1 MIAID
6 STTQAR
12 SPHPHGENAPVADM
26 LERIADQI
34 TRTIYSSPFAQ
45 ATRRQQELTLTC
57 AQKICDAMQE
67 AHACPP

>member
-1 MIAID
+1 MIAFETVTPLHRPHHD
-6 STTQAR
+6 SEDT
-12 SPHPHGENAPVADM
+12 SMADT
-26 LERIADQI
+26 LEQIADQI

-67 AHACPP
+67 AHTCPP

>member
-1 MIAID
+1 MMVTD
-6 STTQAR
+6 SITPAR
-12 SPHPHGENAPVADM
+12 APHVHTGNTPVADA

-67 AHACPP
+67 AHTCPP

>member
-1 MIAID
+1 VIAAAHIGPWR
-6 STTQAR
+6 QEAA
-12 SPHPHGENAPVADM
+12 APGADT

-67 AHACPP
+67 AQTCPP

>member
-1 MIAID
+1 MISAVLVDPVRHEAIPF
-6 STTQAR
+6 S
-12 SPHPHGENAPVADM
+12 ADT

-57 AQKICDAMQE
+57 AQKIFDAMQE
-67 AHACPP
+67 ARACPP

>member
-1 MIAID
+1 MIAIHD
-6 STTQAR
+6 ITQAH
-12 SPHPHGENAPVADM
+12 SPRQQRENAPMADT

-34 TRTIYSSPFAQ
+34 TRTIYSSPVAQ

-67 AHACPP
+67 AHTCPP